1 MKSSTSFYRLLN
13 QSIEPI
19 DNQTYIEQTSMLM
32 DAVLRTK
39 STKKTIL
46 ILGAGNMHDMKLDFF
61 LRNFEQVVL
70 TDIDVVS
77 IKEQLKDA
85 QYSSKID
92 IREIDYLGLDKS
104 SFIDGLGEELLST
117 NTVKKLEEIIDR
129 RITKLLSYH
138 FSTNFD
144 QVFDVIYV
152 SPIYT
157 QLLYRQVEQYIGSLS
172 ELGLL
177 KEFQE
182 YTLATLLQ
190 QMMKVID
197 HFNQEVYQLLRTDG
211 IMFVA
216 SDIFLLQNDTFSLR
230 VKHSIKSYDVMEEI
244 LEDYQKTYGM
254 GLGDYGLYSIT
265 KLLKVLRSK
274 WFIWFQSKHQTYAV
288 KFRAF
293 EKIDEE
299 LGG

>member
-85 QYSSKID
+85 QYSSQID

-144 QVFDVIYV
+144 QLFDVIYV

-172 ELGLL
+172 ELGLP

-197 HFNQEVYQLLRTDG
+197 HFNQEVFQLLRTDG

-244 LEDYQKTYGM
+244 LENYQKTYGM

>member
-85 QYSSKID
+85 QYSSQID

-182 YTLATLLQ
+182 HTLATLLQ

-197 HFNQEVYQLLRTDG
+197 HFNQEVFQLLRTDG